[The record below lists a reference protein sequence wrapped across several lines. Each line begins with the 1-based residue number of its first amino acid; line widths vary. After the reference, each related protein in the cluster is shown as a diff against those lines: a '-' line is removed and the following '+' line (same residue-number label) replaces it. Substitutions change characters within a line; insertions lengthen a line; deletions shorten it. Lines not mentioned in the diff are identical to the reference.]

1 MGVNAP
7 IVDKQISALSRPFA
21 RQTVCNLLTR
31 NQKVRPMRDRP
42 NDHTHRRAVEHKLG
56 RALLPTEIV
65 HHENEDKAD
74 NTSTN
79 LNAKA
84 WNVHTSEHNR
94 RRPLSKLR
102 ASLRMVKERKR
113 LY

>member
-1 MGVNAP
+1 MGVNAS
-7 IVDKQISALSRPFA
+7 IVDKQISALNRPFA

-56 RALLPTEIV
+56 RALLPNEIV

-74 NTSTN
+74 NSPIN
-79 LNAKA
+79 LAVKSRS
-84 WNVHTSEHNR
+84 VHSAGHNR
-94 RRPLSKLR
+94 TRGLSKLR
-102 ASLRMVKERKR
+102 ASLRMMQEKKR